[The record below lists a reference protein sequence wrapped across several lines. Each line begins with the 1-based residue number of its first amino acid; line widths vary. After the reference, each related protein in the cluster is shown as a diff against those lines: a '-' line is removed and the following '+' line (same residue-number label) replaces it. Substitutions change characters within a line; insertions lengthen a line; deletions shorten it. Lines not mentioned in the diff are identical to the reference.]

1 MLKRLLIFFIA
12 LSLPFLLVVTSI
24 RILANEWFVNFEYSR
39 PNFPPDPF
47 GFTPAE
53 RTPLAMI
60 GLHSVL
66 PDSEGMILLERAT
79 LPDGSLAFNAREIK
93 HMTDVRILIGKVYPI
108 ELMSIALIVI
118 LAIVLNRSKNWRDA
132 IPDGLRLGSIL
143 TLSILGALIAY
154 LFINFDALFLQFH
167 KLFFE
172 GDTFAFQFSDTLI
185 RLYPVQFWNDAFIA
199 VGAMTVVMSLIVWVG
214 SMLWLKKVHTSSVI
228 ASPEGAKQ
236 SQ

>member
-1 MLKRLLIFFIA
+1 MLRKLLILLIA
-12 LSLPFLLVVTSI
+12 LALPFLLVVTSI

-39 PNFPPDPF
+39 PNFPEDVF

-79 LPDGSLAFNAREIK
+79 LPDGSAAFNAREIK
-93 HMTDVRILIGKVYPI
+93 HMADVRILIGKVYPI
-108 ELMSIALIVI
+108 ELIGFSLIVVFAVI
-118 LAIVLNRSKNWRDA
+118 LNRLPNWRDL
-132 IPDGLRLGSIL
+132 IPNGLRAGTLL
-143 TLSILGALIAY
+143 TLAILAVMIVY
-154 LFINFDALFLQFH
+154 LAINFDALFLQFH
-167 KLFFE
+167 QLFFE
-172 GDTFAFQFSDTLI
+172 GDTFAFRFDDTLI

-199 VGAMTVVMSLIVWVG
+199 VGAITVVMSLGILVGSIVW
-214 SMLWLKKVHTSSVI
+214 LKRMHASNVI
-228 ASPEGAKQ
+228 ANPEGAKQ